1 MLRIYDRLSDL
12 GTTESSAVPSA
23 PSPAQVLAR
32 TELLTAIGARET
44 SAAVRFTEGLLTS
57 RQRVA

>member
-1 MLRIYDRLSDL
+1 MSDL